1 MTFPAPRGTAP
12 LAVAA
17 LLALPVLAGAQW
29 LKYKTPGIPRTA
41 DGKPDL
47 SAPAPRT
54 TDGKPD
60 FSSVWQ
66 NDNARAA
73 QTSRA
78 KESMKPQPW
87 GGGIVQEA
95 HGRAGKRLFRH
106 HVPPARP
113 HGRAWRESCDSGAQS
128 PGDALRRHS
137 LPRGLP
143 GWPPAARKS
152 SIPIGWG
159 IR

>member
-73 QTSRA
+73 ETSKA

-87 GGGIVQEA
+87 AAALSKKRMEEL
-95 HGRAGKRLFRH
+95 GR
-106 HVPPARP
+106 
-113 HGRAWRESCDSGAQS
+113 DS
-128 PGDALRRHS
+128 PGITCLPPGPMVELGVGRVIQARNLLVMIFGALFTARS
-137 LPRGLP
+137 S
-143 GWPPAARKS
+143 WMAARCPKS
-152 SIPIGWG
+152 SVPIGWG